1 MNLSSEEDRKVER
14 EGRRDEPLLIAIPC
28 TIPFAAQFCKYFR
41 YLRSIVRYPRQLG
54 SDEEQRQRERER
66 EREGASER
74 GAALPRITALPC
86 TLPR

>member
-54 SDEEQRQRERER
+54 SDEGQRQREKER
-66 EREGASER
+66 AR
-74 GAALPRITALPC
+74 GRFAKDNRVTVHFAAIT
-86 TLPR
+86 

>member
-54 SDEEQRQRERER
+54 SDEGQRQRERER
-66 EREGASER
+66 RSER
-74 GAALPRITALPC
+74 ARGRFAKDNRVTVHFAAIT
-86 TLPR
+86 